1 MKFKILAGIV
11 SVLIGTTYYYKSD
24 ISGLQPSDV
33 QEKIIEYNKEV
44 VAYEDEMFVDE
55 EGNEVDIEETFKRIK
70 KEYKAAIKNKSIKN
84 CFKRL
89 KALEFGQHSFRKL
102 HNIPNRKLE
111 YKKRCNRLD
120 LEFVEGLEAREI
132 ISEQEIDAAKQL
144 RQVKKNIRRAIKDY
158 ECETLTGYTKVLCE
172 FNKL

>member
-70 KEYKAAIKNKSIKN
+70 KEY
-84 CFKRL
+84 L
-89 KALEFGQHSFRKL
+89 K
-102 HNIPNRKLE
+102 
-111 YKKRCNRLD
+111 
-120 LEFVEGLEAREI
+120 
-132 ISEQEIDAAKQL
+132 
-144 RQVKKNIRRAIKDY
+144 
-158 ECETLTGYTKVLCE
+158 
-172 FNKL
+172 